1 MRPKR
6 RISWMIVGL
15 ALLYIA
21 VIVLVMIAF
30 CGCGT
35 HAELTY
41 NPVTGVWD
49 IYYHNN
55 RPLGPENVTLTTPNG
70 VSLVI
75 GEQATQNAVI
85 GKLTDTVTILSGVG
99 K

>member
-1 MRPKR
+1 MRNLNY
-6 RISWMIVGL
+6 GL
-15 ALLYIA
+15 IIAILLC
-21 VIVLVMIAF
+21 VVFWVLL

-35 HAELTY
+35 HAELKY

-85 GKLTDTVTILSGVG
+85 GKLTDTVTMLSGG
-99 K
+99 AK